1 LSGAMS
7 VKPTSVLGSP
17 RLPDTAGSLAVQ
29 LSAMNSCQAKIA
41 RSWMLAADPA
51 GTSCG
56 TLGLMKFVG
65 SVTC

>member
-1 LSGAMS
+1 
-7 VKPTSVLGSP
+7 
-17 RLPDTAGSLAVQ
+17 LPDTAGSLAVQ